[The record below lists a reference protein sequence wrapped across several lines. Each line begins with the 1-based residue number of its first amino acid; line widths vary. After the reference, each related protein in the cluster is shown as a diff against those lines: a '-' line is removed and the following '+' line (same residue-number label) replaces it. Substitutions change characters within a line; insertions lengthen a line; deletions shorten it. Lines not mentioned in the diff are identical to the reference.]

1 MLDNNGNRQIWSF
14 IYPQGVGYIWHRV
27 VREEIGVRTM
37 ANEKSLTG
45 GSSDHTTTNDSD
57 HAQQTPNR
65 RRWTDALMHRWP
77 TALGI
82 AVAALA
88 AFDVDDGLEF
98 AALTVLMALIYLSAA
113 ALDRRWSAWVV
124 LLAGLPLAAFIPS
137 TSEVVPSVILLV
149 AAPVFLVLGVARGQ
163 WQRSGGLRLQTAGML
178 AFGSIILVALF
189 YVDPDLGGKLVGIA
203 ILSHG
208 AWDAYHYLRNRVVT
222 RSYAE
227 FCAVV
232 DLLLG
237 AAILFMT

>member
-1 MLDNNGNRQIWSF
+1 MTDK
-14 IYPQGVGYIWHRV
+14 
-27 VREEIGVRTM
+27 
-37 ANEKSLTG
+37 KSLA
-45 GSSDHTTTNDSD
+45 DADRNRTTAGDPPRT
-57 HAQQTPNR
+57 HQTSGR
-65 RRWTDALMHRWP
+65 RRWTDVLIHRWP

-88 AFDVDDGLEF
+88 AFDLRDGLEF
-98 AALTVLMALIYLSAA
+98 AALTVLMALVYLGAA

-124 LLAGLPLAAFIPS
+124 LLAGLLPTFFIPPNS
-137 TSEVVPSVILLV
+137 GIDPSVVLLV
-149 AAPVFLVLGVARGQ
+149 AAAPVFLVLGVARGQ
-163 WQRSGGLRLQTAGML
+163 LRKHGGLPLQTVGML
-178 AFGSIILVALF
+178 AFGSTVLVAL

-203 ILSHG
+203 IIGH
-208 AWDAYHYLRNRVVT
+208 AVWDAYHYLRDRVVA

>member
-1 MLDNNGNRQIWSF
+1 
-14 IYPQGVGYIWHRV
+14 
-27 VREEIGVRTM
+27 M
-37 ANEKSLTG
+37 ADKKSLAG
-45 GSSDHTTTNDSD
+45 GSSDHATTNDSH

-65 RRWTDALMHRWP
+65 QRWTDVLMRRWP

-88 AFDVDDGLEF
+88 TFDVDDGLEF

-124 LLAGLPLAAFIPS
+124 LLAGLPLAFFIPS
-137 TSEVVPSVILLV
+137 TSEVVPSVVLLV

-163 WQRSGGLRLQTAGML
+163 LRKPGGLTLQTAGML
-178 AFGSIILVALF
+178 GFGSIILVAL
-189 YVDPDLGGKLVGIA
+189 YANPDLGAKLVGIA
-203 ILSHG
+203 ILGHA
-208 AWDAYHYLRNRVVT
+208 AWDAYHYLRDRVVA

-227 FCAVV
+227 FCAVF

-237 AAILFMT
+237 AAILLMT

>member
-1 MLDNNGNRQIWSF
+1 MTDKKNLADAVRNRATAGD
-14 IYPQGVGYIWHRV
+14 PP
-27 VREEIGVRTM
+27 RTHQ
-37 ANEKSLTG
+37 SPG
-45 GSSDHTTTNDSD
+45 
-57 HAQQTPNR
+57 R
-65 RRWTDALMHRWP
+65 RHWTDVLMHRWP

-98 AALTVLMALIYLSAA
+98 AALTVLMALVYLGAA

-124 LLAGLPLAAFIPS
+124 LLAGLPLAFFIPS
-137 TSEVVPSVILLV
+137 TWGVVPSVVLLV

-163 WQRSGGLRLQTAGML
+163 WQRPGGLRLQTAGML
-178 AFGSIILVALF
+178 AFGSTVLVALF
-189 YVDPDLGGKLVGIA
+189 YVLYPDLGGKLVAIA
-203 ILSHG
+203 ILGHG
-208 AWDAYHYLRNRVVT
+208 AWDAYHYLRNRVVA

-227 FCAVV
+227 FCAVF

>member
-1 MLDNNGNRQIWSF
+1 MTEKKTF
-14 IYPQGVGYIWHRV
+14 A
-27 VREEIGVRTM
+27 GVR
-37 ANEKSLTG
+37 
-45 GSSDHTTTNDSD
+45 DHTEDAPPARG
-57 HAQQTPNR
+57 H
-65 RRWTDALMHRWP
+65 WTGVLMHRWP

-88 AFDVDDGLEF
+88 AFDLQDGLEF
-98 AALTVLMALIYLSAA
+98 AALTVLMALIYLGAA

-124 LLAGLPLAAFIPS
+124 LLAGLPLAIFIPS
-137 TSEVVPSVILLV
+137 ISGIHPSVVLLV

-163 WQRSGGLRLQTAGML
+163 WQRPGGLPLQTAGML
-178 AFGSIILVALF
+178 AFGSTVLVALY
-189 YVDPDLGGKLVGIA
+189 YVYPDLGGKLVAIA
-203 ILSHG
+203 ILGHA
-208 AWDAYHYLRNRVVT
+208 AWDAYHYLRNRVVP